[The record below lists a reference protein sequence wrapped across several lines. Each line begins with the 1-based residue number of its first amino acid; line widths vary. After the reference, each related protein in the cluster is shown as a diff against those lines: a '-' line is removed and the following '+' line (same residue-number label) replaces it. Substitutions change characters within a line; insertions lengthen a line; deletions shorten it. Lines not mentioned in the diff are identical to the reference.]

1 MKKTNEANRLF
12 ERCIKPNSPGAA
24 AAVLVDGKVVYKNGF
39 GLANMEYDIPNTPST
54 IFHVASV
61 SKQFTA
67 MCILLLESEG
77 KLNINDDIRKY
88 IPEMPDLGHVITI
101 KHLMHHTSGL
111 RDQWELLFLAGWR
124 SDDVIT
130 QEHLLK
136 AIMRQ
141 KALNFEPGTKFLYSN
156 TGYTLM
162 AEIVK
167 RVSGKPITIFAKEN
181 IFDPLKMD
189 NTHFHDDNDMI
200 VKNRAYSYKLDLE
213 QGYKKSVLNYSTVG
227 ATSLFTTA
235 EDLLKWGYNFK
246 TKEIGGLTV
255 IENMKKK
262 YTLKNGETIDYAGGV
277 TIGDYRGLKTVE
289 HSGADA
295 GFRSALMCFPEQDA
309 AIAVLS
315 NLSTFKPM
323 YYAKKLADIFIDED
337 EFKCEDSFSFSNYYI
352 EEERYENIKDLEG
365 IYMTEPGITF
375 KIEVEDNEMFILMP
389 GTPELK
395 LMYKTGNTYIIKDTD
410 MLIKW
415 EIDEKNNIE
424 GFKIVY
430 PHDENFAKKLNKIEI
445 SSDMLKKYEGIY
457 YSDELKTFYK
467 IVLEDETLV
476 AKHNRNEDSKL
487 FPYEKNKFTSE
498 EYGNSLSGDITFK
511 VNQDMQVIG
520 FNITTGRVINLWF
533 MKLR

>member
-1 MKKTNEANRLF
+1 M
-12 ERCIKPNSPGAA
+12 
-24 AAVLVDGKVVYKNGF
+24 LVDGKVVYKNGF

-200 VKNRAYSYKLDLE
+200 VKK
-213 QGYKKSVLNYSTVG
+213 
-227 ATSLFTTA
+227 
-235 EDLLKWGYNFK
+235 
-246 TKEIGGLTV
+246 
-255 IENMKKK
+255 
-262 YTLKNGETIDYAGGV
+262 
-277 TIGDYRGLKTVE
+277 
-289 HSGADA
+289 
-295 GFRSALMCFPEQDA
+295 
-309 AIAVLS
+309 
-315 NLSTFKPM
+315 
-323 YYAKKLADIFIDED
+323 
-337 EFKCEDSFSFSNYYI
+337 
-352 EEERYENIKDLEG
+352 
-365 IYMTEPGITF
+365 
-375 KIEVEDNEMFILMP
+375 
-389 GTPELK
+389 
-395 LMYKTGNTYIIKDTD
+395 
-410 MLIKW
+410 
-415 EIDEKNNIE
+415 
-424 GFKIVY
+424 
-430 PHDENFAKKLNKIEI
+430 
-445 SSDMLKKYEGIY
+445 
-457 YSDELKTFYK
+457 
-467 IVLEDETLV
+467 
-476 AKHNRNEDSKL
+476 
-487 FPYEKNKFTSE
+487 
-498 EYGNSLSGDITFK
+498 
-511 VNQDMQVIG
+511 
-520 FNITTGRVINLWF
+520 
-533 MKLR
+533 